1 MVIYQFEITSD
12 LSDVSGPPSQTETTM
27 PLTHLPVTTTTIVTE
42 FQCKAYPI
50 PLKLRCDGIPH
61 CPPDHEDEK
70 DCPEG
75 NIYSFLDS
83 SPVQISFKF
92 EKLGVRPNYLP
103 LCSRIIGI
111 LQFSNEIGT

>member
-42 FQCKAYPI
+42 FQCKGYPI
-50 PLKLRCDGIPH
+50 PLKLKCDGIPH
-61 CPPDHEDEK
+61 CQPDHEDEK

-75 NIYSFLDS
+75 EIYFSFS
-83 SPVQISFKF
+83 
-92 EKLGVRPNYLP
+92 
-103 LCSRIIGI
+103 
-111 LQFSNEIGT
+111 